1 MLVVGGAR
9 FERLPHAW
17 LSYPPVAGMSNPT
30 QLDPDDIA
38 RDEEL
43 IVRIAKRV
51 GPLLDLWF
59 QPEIRGI
66 ERIPKGPALLVGN
79 HSGGTMSPDS
89 FVIGVAL
96 YRALGVEAVPYWL
109 GHDMLVKIP
118 LFRHVV
124 PLGVVRAS
132 RAMAHNLFVAGRK
145 VLVYPGGEQET
156 LRTWGE
162 RDRIVFAG
170 RTGYIRLA
178 LREGVPVIP
187 IVVAGAHE
195 VFVVLGGGEALA
207 RLLLTKLLFRVQT
220 WPLTLSFPWGLTAG
234 PPVLYLPFPVRML
247 GEVLEPIMFDR
258 SGPEAAGDDDYVRRC
273 DDLVRARMQAALTR
287 LAAERRLTGRYSF
300 SKFSKS
306 VRFSRFSQAVRLSK
320 LEKFK
325 KFSKLSN
332 ADKLSKL
339 SKLSK
344 SGRFSKLRKFSKFSK
359 FSKSRRLQYDGG
371 PMG

>member
-1 MLVVGGAR
+1 
-9 FERLPHAW
+9 
-17 LSYPPVAGMSNPT
+17 MSNPT

-38 RDEEL
+38 RDDEL
-43 IVRIAKRV
+43 IARIAKRV
-51 GPLLDLWF
+51 GPVLDVWF
-59 QPEIRGI
+59 QPEIRGL
-66 ERIPKGPALLVGN
+66 ERMPRGPALLVGN

-96 YRALGVEAVPYWL
+96 YRARGVEFVPYWL
-109 GHDMLVKIP
+109 GHDMVVRLP

-132 RAMAHNLFVAGRK
+132 RRMAHNLFLAGRK

-178 LREGVPVIP
+178 LREGVPVVP

-195 VFVVLGGGEALA
+195 VFVVLGGGDALA
-207 RLLLTKLLFRVQT
+207 RLLLTKLLFRVKT
-220 WPLTLSFPWGLTAG
+220 WPLTLSFPWGLTPG

-247 GEVLEPIMFDR
+247 GEVLEPITFDR
-258 SGPEAAGDDDYVRRC
+258 SGPEAAQDEQYVRRC

-287 LAAERRLTGRYSF
+287 LAAERRATGRYAF
-300 SKFSKS
+300 I
-306 VRFSRFSQAVRLSK
+306 
-320 LEKFK
+320 
-325 KFSKLSN
+325 N
-332 ADKLSKL
+332 
-339 SKLSK
+339 
-344 SGRFSKLRKFSKFSK
+344 
-359 FSKSRRLQYDGG
+359 RRRRRPDGG
-371 PMG
+371 PSA